1 MAPIAPQ
8 PPPDRALPER
18 VDDSWSS
25 AALLL
30 DGSLEES
37 ELERMILAAA
47 THASGPGFVRAH
59 LLAWNRDL
67 ASLDGRLVWRS
78 GAARSLTATLSTARR
93 QASDGTDPDATRR
106 LRALRLTP
114 GELSGPLARAW
125 TTRRSDLGKSE
136 TLEAWEHA
144 LSIGASTL
152 LKGGR
157 PYALVVGEWEGE
169 GDDSGRRAA
178 LEAWRAVANAALEA
192 QAENQL
198 ARRRADQTRA
208 LAAIAHAVSSSL
220 NLAELGNLLV
230 REVAL
235 ATAARGA
242 VLWRRDDHGQ
252 LEVSSSYGPAGAR
265 DRLGRGL
272 TPLGT
277 QCVAAG
283 RAVMLERAVDSDSLL
298 PEVAAQISSAAV
310 VPVCA
315 YGQIRGALA
324 VYDRL
329 TQHPSERISFDAED
343 LALLTAIADQCGI
356 ALEQARGDE
365 ARKRMEQNRR
375 DLLRQLERSE
385 RSAAQGE
392 RSVRVVQQARNPL
405 ASVAAFARR
414 VHRNLAEDDP
424 NREYL
429 EVVIREAERVEQSLS
444 RAIEPSSPDPPQFR
458 IESVNALLQAS
469 LQQVSEQL
477 VRRRVRLLKK
487 LSPDL
492 PPLLLDTERLQR
504 VIQNVLDQALQRV
517 HPGGRVRVESRRV
530 HQFVLVEIAHDGR
543 AEAGEILGELFVP
556 FALPGDQGADLGL
569 AVARQVVWQHGG
581 EVRVRSEGEWSTVFT
596 LSLPI
601 RSNEDRRKPGTE
613 RRVTRHDRRQRAP
626 SA

>member
-1 MAPIAPQ
+1 
-8 PPPDRALPER
+8 LPER

-25 AALLL
+25 AALLFE
-30 DGSLEES
+30 GSLDEGA
-37 ELERMILAAA
+37 LERMILAAA
-47 THASGPGFVRAH
+47 THASGPGFERAH
-59 LLAWNRDL
+59 LLAWNQDL
-67 ASLDGRLVWRS
+67 GSLDGRLVWRA
-78 GAARSLTATLSTARR
+78 GAKRSLTATLGTARR

-106 LRALRLTP
+106 LCALRLTP

-125 TTRRSDLGKSE
+125 TTRRGDVGVSE
-136 TLEAWEHA
+136 TFEAWERA
-144 LSIGASTL
+144 LSIGAVTL
-152 LKGGR
+152 IKGGR
-157 PYALVVGEWEGE
+157 PYGLVVGEWEDA
-169 GDDSGRRAA
+169 GDDSVRRAA
-178 LEAWRAVANAALEA
+178 LDAWRGMANAALDA
-192 QAENQL
+192 HAEGQL
-198 ARRRADQTRA
+198 ARRRADHTRA

-220 NLAELGNLLV
+220 NVAELGNLLV
-230 REVAL
+230 REVSQ

-242 VLWRRDDHGQ
+242 VLWRSDAEGR

-272 TPLGT
+272 TPLGNK
-277 QCVAAG
+277 CAAVG
-283 RAVMLERAVDSDSLL
+283 RPIVLERAVDSDDLT
-298 PEVAAQISSAAV
+298 PEIAAQISSASV

-315 YGQIRGALA
+315 YGRIRGAIA

-343 LALLTAIADQCGI
+343 LALLTAVADQCGI
-356 ALEQARGDE
+356 ALEQASGEEWR
-365 ARKRMEQNRR
+365 RRMEQSRR
-375 DLLRQLERSE
+375 DLLRQLEKSE

-392 RSVRVVQQARNPL
+392 LSVRAVQQARHPL
-405 ASVAAFARR
+405 VSVVAFARR
-414 VHRNLAEDDP
+414 VHRSLAEDDP

-429 EVVIREAERVEQSLS
+429 EVVIREAERVEQSLAS
-444 RAIEPSSPDPPQFR
+444 ALEVEPTTDPPQFR

-469 LQQVSEQL
+469 LQEVSEQL

-504 VIQNVLDQALQRV
+504 VIQNVLSQALQRV
-517 HPGGRVRVESRRV
+517 HAGGRVRVESRRV
-530 HQFVLVEIAHDGR
+530 QQFVLVEIAHDGR
-543 AEAGEILGELFVP
+543 AEAGEMLGELFVP
-556 FALPGDQGADLGL
+556 FALPGEQGADLGL

-596 LSLPI
+596 LTLPI

-613 RRVTRHDRRQRAP
+613 RRVTRRDRRQRTP

>member
-8 PPPDRALPER
+8 PHPDRALPER
-18 VDDSWSS
+18 VDDLWSS

-30 DGSLEES
+30 DGSLDES
-37 ELERMILAAA
+37 ALERMILAAA
-47 THASGPGFVRAH
+47 THPSGPGFVRAH
-59 LLAWNRDL
+59 LLAWNQDL
-67 ASLDGRLVWRS
+67 GSLDGRLVWRA
-78 GAARSLTATLSTARR
+78 GAARPLTATLSTARR

-125 TTRRSDLGKSE
+125 TTRRCDVGESE
-136 TLEAWEHA
+136 TFEAWERA
-144 LSIGASTL
+144 LNIGAATL
-152 LKGGR
+152 VKGAR

-169 GDDSGRRAA
+169 GDDSARRAA

-198 ARRRADQTRA
+198 ARRRADHTRA
-208 LAAIAHAVSSSL
+208 LAAIARAVSSSL

-230 REVAL
+230 REVSQ

-242 VLWRRDDHGQ
+242 VLWRRDDDGR
-252 LEVSSSYGPAGAR
+252 LDVSSSYGPAGAR

-277 QCVAAG
+277 QCITAG
-283 RAVMLERAVDSDSLL
+283 RAVILERAVDSEVLV
-298 PEVAAQISSAAV
+298 PEVAAQISSATV

-315 YGQIRGALA
+315 YGRIRGAIA

-329 TQHPSERISFDAED
+329 TQHPSERMSFDAED

-356 ALEQARGDE
+356 ALEQASCDE

-375 DLLRQLERSE
+375 DLLRQLEKSE
-385 RSAAQGE
+385 RGAAQGE
-392 RSVRVVQQARNPL
+392 LSVRVVQQARNPL

-444 RAIEPSSPDPPQFR
+444 RAIEPPPDPPQFR
-458 IESVNALLQAS
+458 IESINALLQAS

-530 HQFVLVEIAHDGR
+530 QQFVLVEIGHDGR
-543 AEAGEILGELFVP
+543 AEAGEMLGELFVP
-556 FALPGDQGADLGL
+556 FALPGEQGADLGL

-596 LSLPI
+596 LTLPI